1 MERIEYLQMA
11 ALEADFWWYRA
22 LHAVVAQRLS
32 DLHLPEHTKVLDAGC
47 GTGGLLHYL
56 QQHTSSNVF
65 SLSGIEWD
73 ANAAITAQTKTGL
86 TITRGDI
93 NKLPYCNE
101 SFEIILSQDV
111 LYHQNVHEISALN
124 EFHRCLSTGGHVL
137 FSLPAY
143 KWMSSAHDVHVHGA
157 RRYTKKGCREL
168 LEKNGFHCHKIGY
181 WNSLLF
187 PLMALQR
194 LTVGKFRQE
203 SDVQVLPYWQNTLF
217 FSVLDL
223 ERRLRLQLPFGGSV
237 WAWGIKK

>member
-1 MERIEYLQMA
+1 MEHIEYLQMA
-11 ALEADFWWYRA
+11 ELEADFWWYRA
-22 LHAVVAQRLS
+22 LHAVVAQRLT

-47 GTGGLLHYL
+47 GTGGLLQYL
-56 QQHTSSNVF
+56 QNTIATSGF

-73 ANAAITAQTKTGL
+73 ANAVTIAQTKTGL

-93 NKLPYCNE
+93 NQLPYRND
-101 SFEIILSQDV
+101 SFHVILSQDV
-111 LYHQNVHEISALN
+111 LYHQHVDEVSAIK
-124 EFHRCLSTGGHVL
+124 EFHRCLSIGGHVL
-137 FSLPAY
+137 LSLPAY
-143 KWMSSAHDVHVHGA
+143 EWMSSAHDVHVHGA
-157 RRYTKKGCREL
+157 RRYTKQRGRAL
-168 LEKNGFHCHKIGY
+168 LEQNGFHCQQIGY

-203 SDVQVLPYWQNTLF
+203 SEVHVLPGWQNLLF

-223 ERRLRLQLPFGGSV
+223 ERQLRLKLPFGGSV